1 MSLTELRESITLYDH
16 IVRLGLDP
24 SVLDEAMRILLEVER
39 LVRQGKL
46 ILPYRPRT
54 FTACYN
60 LLYTIRD
67 ALSIKLR

>member
-1 MSLTELRESITLYDH
+1 MSLELKESITLYDH
-16 IVRLGLDP
+16 IISCGLNP
-24 SVLDEAMRILLEVER
+24 EALDEAMQIVLEVRR
-39 LVRQGKL
+39 LVEQRKL

-67 ALSIKLR
+67 TLKQKLRW